1 MSFSTAKN
9 KEFADI
15 LHEIRSG
22 TKVISL
28 SGLTSVAS
36 KAFILNSLQ
45 LETKKPFV
53 IVTDGNREIETFL
66 NDLTFF
72 RSSTENQNSN
82 IFSLPN
88 FENDVY
94 SGVSPHAETL
104 EQRALTLWNLT
115 NITPNFLVT
124 SAKALI
130 TRILEPAEVKT
141 LGMTLKRDEDF
152 SPDDLI
158 EKLVACGYVREEPLA
173 NFGQF
178 SMRGGIIDVWSPN
191 AKSPVRLEF
200 FGDTVDSIREFD
212 AETQLSIQHLNE
224 ISIAPMRE
232 FPAKPQDFKDWS
244 FFAREQFADDSFSRN
259 LRDRTQFADEGEDFN
274 GWENLFPIIQPRK
287 ASIFNYLKD
296 CVFVIDE
303 PVQIEQTLALF
314 YETLDKRYSEIVE
327 ADDIGLKPSEL
338 FLTVEEL
345 RENLSKVQKLELRA
359 LGRTAN
365 EFDEQF
371 QVS

>member
-1 MSFSTAKN
+1 MSFSAAKT

-15 LHEIRSG
+15 LHEIRNG
-22 TKVISL
+22 TKIISL
-28 SGLTSVAS
+28 SGLTSIAS
-36 KAFILNSLQ
+36 KAFVLNSLQ
-45 LETKKPFV
+45 AEAKKTFV
-53 IVTDGNREIETFL
+53 LITDSNREIDAFI
-66 NDLTFF
+66 NDLNFF
-72 RSSTENQNSN
+72 RAKNETQKTEVLA
-82 IFSLPN
+82 LPN

-104 EQRALTLWNLT
+104 EQRALTLWKLAQKQSE
-115 NITPNFLVT
+115 FLVI
-124 SAKALI
+124 SAKSLI
-130 TRILEPAEVKT
+130 TRILTKPEISS
-141 LGMTLKRDEDF
+141 LGMTLKRDGDF
-152 SPDDLI
+152 SPDDLL

-200 FGDTVDSIREFD
+200 FGDTVDSIREFN

-232 FPAKPQDFKDWS
+232 FPAKPQDFKDWA

-274 GWENLFPIIQPRK
+274 GWENLIPIIQPRK
-287 ASIFNYLKD
+287 ASVFNYLKD
-296 CVFVIDE
+296 CIFVIDE
-303 PVQIEQTLALF
+303 PVQIEQSLGLF